1 MNSSST
7 IVMREA
13 EVVAYAKSLSG
24 AFGVVIEPVHLDA
37 PGGGLAIKVSL
48 PSKNVDGGPDG
59 MQVDYVMIDLA
70 TPGSPMS
77 PKGIAR
83 RISNVAL
90 DMIQHEWDE
99 WFSAGGVVIDP
110 PTHDFAST
118 RRHWTI
124 PNNCASAETAL

>member
-48 PSKNVDGGPDG
+48 PSKN
-59 MQVDYVMIDLA
+59 VDYVMIDLA